1 VTYGKGVMGAVGP
14 LVPTADRWA
23 IIAYL
28 RTLQLS
34 WLGTKDDLSPA
45 QQATLK

>member
-1 VTYGKGVMGAVGP
+1 
-14 LVPTADRWA
+14 VPTADRWA

-45 QQATLK
+45 QQANLK